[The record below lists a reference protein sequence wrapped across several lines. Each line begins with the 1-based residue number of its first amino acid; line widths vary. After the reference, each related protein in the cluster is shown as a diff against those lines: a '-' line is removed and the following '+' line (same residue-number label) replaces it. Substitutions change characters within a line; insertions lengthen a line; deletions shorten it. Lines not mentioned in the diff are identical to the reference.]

1 MSLPELAR
9 RKSSTG
15 RTYVHP
21 VTGQSYPS
29 VTTITG
35 MKDKPA
41 LMQWAVNETT
51 EYAIREWDTLTP
63 MTKKMKRM
71 LLKGA
76 RYESRAPG
84 TDFTPAN
91 AGDLVHDLVESY
103 CRNGV
108 PSFSSY
114 ALGICEKADVDPGD
128 AMDQVLPWFG
138 NFLAWERRFKP
149 VWVLNEATVF
159 NHTVGYAGTMD
170 LLFRI
175 GDKHHLC
182 DVKSG
187 KGAYPDTAFQLEALA
202 RGEEVVTRDG
212 TVTALPHVDQ
222 ISILHLTPKVADW
235 IQIRPDQRDR
245 TWDGFRALANVQ
257 NWEIE
262 HSHLQFGTIVTTVA
276 EIPES

>member
-9 RKSSTG
+9 RKSNTG

-21 VTGQSYPS
+21 VTGQAYPS

-41 LMQWAVNETT
+41 LMNWAVNETV
-51 EYAIREWDTLTP
+51 EYVIREWDTLAP
-63 MTKKMKRM
+63 MTKKLKRI

-76 RYESRAPG
+76 RYEARAPG
-84 TDFTPAN
+84 TDFTPSK

-103 CRNGV
+103 CNTGV
-108 PSFSSY
+108 PTFSSY
-114 ALGICEKADVDPGD
+114 ALGICADADVNPTE
-128 AMDQVLPWFG
+128 AMRQVMPWFA
-138 NFLAWERRFKP
+138 NFLAWEKRFKP

-170 LLFRI
+170 LLFKI

-212 TVTALPHVDQ
+212 TITQLPKIDQ
-222 ISILHLTPKVADW
+222 LSILHITPKMADW
-235 IQIRPDQRDR
+235 IQIRPDRRDR
-245 TWDGFRALANVQ
+245 TWRGFQALANVQ
-257 NWEIE
+257 DWEVNE
-262 HSHLQFGTIVTTVA
+262 AYLQFGTISTTVA
-276 EIPES
+276 EVLV